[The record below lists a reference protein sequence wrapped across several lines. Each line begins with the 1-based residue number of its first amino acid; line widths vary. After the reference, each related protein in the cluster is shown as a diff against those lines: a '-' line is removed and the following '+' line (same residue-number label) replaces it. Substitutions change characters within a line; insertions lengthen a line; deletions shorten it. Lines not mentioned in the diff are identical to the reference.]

1 MKQTAIHAVTTS
13 GCLNIMKSSQKGLSV
28 QVYLTTLLLQNWQTK
43 LNFPVTVPAG
53 FSIIIFSNYVSV

>member
-28 QVYLTTLLLQNWQTK
+28 QVYLTTLLLQNWQT
-43 LNFPVTVPAG
+43 
-53 FSIIIFSNYVSV
+53 